1 MANNT
6 NIYEFSVKNA
16 AGEVVKLENYK
27 NNVLLIVNTASA
39 CGYTPQYEGLEA
51 LYKKYRNQNFSV
63 LAFPCNQFGSQEKG
77 TESEIV
83 QFCTLKYNVTFPIM
97 AKINVNGPETI
108 PLYSFLKASE
118 PGILGTEMIKWNFT
132 KFLIGKDGS
141 VLKRYSPTTTPSEI
155 EEDIKK
161 AL

>member
-1 MANNT
+1 MDNNT

-141 VLKRYSPTTTPSEI
+141 VLKRYAPTTTPSEI